1 MSDSSDIDAALVAKL
16 LGDASLMALVPDG
29 VFFDMSNEGAKR
41 FVIVSLTDETDDL
54 VFGGRGFETAT
65 YLVKAVMLSSSG
77 GNIKAAAARIDALL
91 ENGTLNVSGY
101 TVMSIRRESRIR
113 TTEPNDQDPT
123 IRWFHRGGRYEVM
136 ATL

>member
-1 MSDSSDIDAALVAKL
+1 
-16 LGDASLMALVPDG
+16 MALVPDG